1 MVEIDLNEL
10 KHFIAVVEY
19 ESFTNAAKHIYVSQP
34 TLSKSVD
41 KLEKKLKVKLLERS
55 TRKIIVTDAG
65 ELVYKQANKI
75 LGSTNELNV
84 LLDDLKNLPSGDI
97 NIGVPPLIGTLFF
110 SKIAQYFGKS
120 NPGIKLHLVELGA
133 KRVETLVE
141 EGKVDVGLIVLPVN
155 EEKFNI
161 LPFIEDKFMLFTHK
175 SHPLAKNEIIKME
188 ALKDED
194 FILFTEEFSL
204 HNLVIQQ
211 CEKAGFHPKIAYES
225 SQWDLMTELIIAELG
240 VTLFPKSAY
249 EKMDQEKVSITPIH
263 SPPIW
268 RLGVITKQDSYQSY
282 ALRALLKFF
291 DNEFRYTLK

>member
-10 KHFIAVVEY
+10 KHFIAVVEH

-41 KLEKKLKVKLLERS
+41 KLEKKLQVKLIERS
-55 TRKIIVTDAG
+55 TRKITVTDAG

-75 LGSTNELNV
+75 LSSTNELNE

-110 SKIAQYFGKS
+110 SKIAQHFGRL

-141 EGKVDVGLIVLPVN
+141 EGKVDIGLVVLPVN

-161 LPFIEDKFMLFTHK
+161 LPFMEDEFMLFTHK
-175 SHPLAKNEIIKME
+175 DHPLANRKRIEMKE
-188 ALKDED
+188 LEEED

-204 HNLVIQQ
+204 HGLVIRQ
-211 CEKAGFHPKIAYES
+211 CEQAGFSPRVAYKS
-225 SQWDLMTELIIAELG
+225 SQWDLMTELIISELG

-249 EKMDQEKVSITPIH
+249 DKIDQEKVRITPIKA
-263 SPPIW
+263 PPIW
-268 RLGVITKQDSYQSY
+268 KLGVITKQDSYQSF
-282 ALRALLKFF
+282 ALRSLLKFF
-291 DNEFRYTLK
+291 ANEFRHTL